1 MALDA
6 QTVREPLE
14 IKQQKRG
21 DLVAEAIKRL
31 ITEGN
36 LLPGDRL
43 PREVELQQMF
53 GVSKSTIREALKSL
67 EVQGLIKVSTGPSGG
82 GMVVEVPLERTFQ
95 LLQNYLFFKE
105 VSIDDIYT
113 VRQLLEPE
121 LAAGAV
127 PHLTEADFAA
137 LENNMS
143 CCSPASHDRRE
154 LLRQRQADVDF
165 HDILAA
171 ANPNSFLRFTCELV
185 NEMIRQLIVFG
196 NETPRRE
203 HEKFGTANVNIHR
216 QITDAARAGDVAR
229 VRELMHFHMQEA
241 RTYIKRMNGKLRGR
255 LILDS
260 DIADMQQ
267 RVRSQLGA
275 NASPVSRRK
284 APAKVAA
291 QDDAA
296 TPRRGTR
303 KATDAHE
310 TSGESRRKPAATK
323 TSAEGKSSRATPG
336 KATKVTKATKA
347 AATKTASARRVETST
362 PSATPRKRRAP
373 SA

>member
-1 MALDA
+1 MARDA

-53 GVSKSTIREALKSL
+53 AVSKSTIREALKSL

-82 GMVVEVPLERTFQ
+82 GMVVEVPLDRTFQ
-95 LLQNYLFFKE
+95 LMQNYLFFKE

-127 PHLTEADFAA
+127 PHLTEADFDA
-137 LENNMS
+137 LEHNMA

-154 LLRQRQADVDF
+154 LLRQRQADMDF

-203 HEKFGTANVNIHR
+203 HEKFGTANVDIHR
-216 QITDAARAGDVAR
+216 RITDAARAGDSQR
-229 VRELMHFHMQEA
+229 VRELMQVHMQEA

-260 DIADMQQ
+260 DIVDMQQ
-267 RVRSQLGA
+267 RVRSQLA
-275 NASPVSRRK
+275 TNAPR
-284 APAKVAA
+284 APAGEGKRVA
-291 QDDAA
+291 
-296 TPRRGTR
+296 
-303 KATDAHE
+303 
-310 TSGESRRKPAATK
+310 KPATK
-323 TSAEGKSSRATPG
+323 PVVKPAEKPTTKAVGKPSAKPKTPG
-336 KATKVTKATKA
+336 TKAE
-347 AATKTASARRVETST
+347 AATKTAPA
-362 PSATPRKRRAP
+362 RKRRTG
-373 SA
+373 SR

>member
-1 MALDA
+1 MARDA

-53 GVSKSTIREALKSL
+53 AVSKSTIREALKSL

-95 LLQNYLFFKE
+95 LMQNYLFFKE

-127 PHLTEADFAA
+127 PHLTEADFDA
-137 LENNMS
+137 LEHNMA

-154 LLRQRQADVDF
+154 LLRQRQADMDF

-203 HEKFGTANVNIHR
+203 HEKFGTANVDIHR
-216 QITDAARAGDVAR
+216 QITDAARAGDAQR
-229 VRELMHFHMQEA
+229 VRELMHLHMQEA

-260 DIADMQQ
+260 DIVDMQQ
-267 RVRSQLGA
+267 RVRSQLGT
-275 NASPVSRRK
+275 NGVR
-284 APAKVAA
+284 APAGEGKRVAKP
-291 QDDAA
+291 
-296 TPRRGTR
+296 TT
-303 KATDAHE
+303 T
-310 TSGESRRKPAATK
+310 PAATK
-323 TSAEGKSSRATPG
+323 AVGKPAAKPRATG
-336 KATKVTKATKA
+336 KETVGTRADTKTDVKANVATKA
-347 AATKTASARRVETST
+347 APA
-362 PSATPRKRRAP
+362 RKRRTV
-373 SA
+373 SS